1 MTSDNLGFPKP
12 RHGSCAYFSAAFGR
26 ILEVGW
32 TNFRPPSRFGHAA
45 IRSLNVPALL
55 AILAA
60 ALSACTVGPDFTP
73 PAAPSTT
80 GYISPGEA
88 PVREA
93 AAGPVAAPQTV
104 ALGESVTAEWW
115 TLFRS
120 PEIDALV
127 KEAIAGSPTLE
138 SATARLTQ
146 AQESV
151 AAASGALYPQVNFSA
166 SVAREKLNPSSFG
179 LQPDNVSLPPKEWPQ
194 T

>member
-1 MTSDNLGFPKP
+1 MTSDNLGSPKP

-45 IRSLNVPALL
+45 IRSLDVPALM

-73 PAAPSTT
+73 PTAPSAA

-88 PVREA
+88 SVREA
-93 AAGPVAAPQTV
+93 VPASAAARQTV

-120 PEIDALV
+120 PEIDTLV
-127 KEAIAGSPTLE
+127 KEAIAASPTLE
-138 SATARLTQ
+138 SATARLTA
-146 AQESV
+146 AQEAV
-151 AAASGALYPQVNFSA
+151 AAASGALYPQVDFGASA
-166 SVAREKLNPSSFG
+166 TRGKINAASYGLNP
-179 LQPDNVSLPPKEWPQ
+179 DTVRLPPN
-194 T
+194 